1 MSKIHEIKAV
11 WCLSFRA
18 GFLGNSN
25 SRIPYRTEGA
35 GMVLPQVAPGVF
47 AFCAVASFFSAH
59 CVHLRCGI
67 FGFYTVKHL
76 ITQSSNR
83 SGKQWRCYFAIYSCA
98 PDQER
103 KKLVVQRQKW
113 VSSYN
118 SELYI

>member
-47 AFCAVASFFSAH
+47 AFCAVASFFQCVIHESALWDPRVLYNEAPYH
-59 CVHLRCGI
+59 
-67 FGFYTVKHL
+67 TVFK
-76 ITQSSNR
+76 S
-83 SGKQWRCYFAIYSCA
+83 
-98 PDQER
+98 
-103 KKLVVQRQKW
+103 
-113 VSSYN
+113 
-118 SELYI
+118 